1 MEDESEQIWFPFIKF
16 YNLEPTQD
24 RSQRYLMHN
33 VYRNLKISPK
43 HVGPDNLRYSYRY
56 LGSQHFIK
64 KSQESTGSWK
74 CAFNLRMY
82 PFDMQVCEMVFELP
96 SDIAEFVRLRPRKL
110 KYEETANQL
119 SEYLVDQISFCSRN
133 KGEFLVVE
141 VVLKRPLI
149 SSILTIFI
157 PTLLL
162 LVISHVSKV
171 FAEDFLDMVIPVHL
185 TVLLVLASL

>member
-1 MEDESEQIWFPFIKF
+1 MLCLF
-16 YNLEPTQD
+16 YNSF
-24 RSQRYLMHN
+24 R
-33 VYRNLKISPK
+33 
-43 HVGPDNLRYSYRY
+43 
-56 LGSQHFIK
+56 
-64 KSQESTGSWK
+64 K